1 MYKRMI
7 SLFLFLAIVLALPG
21 VAYATDNDHVYIRD
35 QEEFDDFSDT
45 TVTLSEKEALALF
58 TSLNDT
64 PLMAASGVA
73 AWEGRLF
80 VAADGTFTGIYEDSD
95 ADMIYQSYFSGRF
108 SQNVELHG
116 QTYWLWV
123 EELTTDQV
131 PGARGTDKYGD
142 PITYIDAPFS
152 AGDCMVLTL
161 PGTPDSVIPEIVR
174 EEIGGALDIWED
186 FSSIYTLT
194 RQSDGWGFF
203 TKPEDFIDRPA
214 TDEWEILPMNWT
226 GIWQS
231 RTTASR
237 LYIFQEEGGL
247 GDYQV
252 IHVMEKNGE
261 TRAIRGSL
269 YLLDEI
275 TVDYDVPE
283 ILHAAIV
290 GDPYHGSLTLTSF
303 PILDDRMTSWMP
315 VIEVDYAY
323 VSPLD
328 DPNNQ
333 IPASVRDLTKL
344 GLDPIAAPTAEPV
357 PNPAPAPDI
366 GSGSVLVDDAICT
379 IVCLGKATLESETY
393 VGLPMAYYHL
403 AVTNH
408 LDRDFVLV
416 PGTMENMDDLGS
428 VNGYRLYE
436 LGMFFEDGNPDHL
449 SLLDRTRPMD
459 GYFACPIIPAGA
471 TVPIGLR
478 PGGGG
483 YSYRT
488 PEELVNVIVNLH
500 LQYDEI
506 SPSIPLNQN
515 YSLRMNE
522 GETYQREAFTGYVRH
537 ESNEFG
543 FSFEIP
549 NNWIASEYNL
559 EWLDHGNIC
568 LLPPPELIVAK
579 GCDSITVQTMPSDF
593 KNIDDPSFITLPDR
607 SIGGRA
613 AVGIK
618 GLNNRCTYYFIP
630 LNDNTD
636 IMITDFCR
644 ALEPE
649 LEHFLDSIRFTGGSE
664 HEQETDAPDEEREA
678 AVSWTGIWRVPH
690 EQTYLYI
697 FREEGGVGD
706 YQVIHLMEKYTE
718 PSRALQGSLYVID
731 GITADYDVPGILYA
745 SLGAD
750 PGGNALYLSVF
761 SAVDERMKAW
771 IPVIEKRYE
780 FVRPLDDPAGQIEPS
795 LRKMAEFGLDPVPD
809 PTPIPVMDSLS
820 DIREGDV
827 LVDDDVCTITYLGK
841 AVGCDPRFSYGPA
854 AYYRL
859 AITNHTDQRLTAKMT
874 SGTVNGMMLWD
885 RLLFREDHGYTS
897 LRNYAPIPAGETKT
911 VWLWPI
917 GVGYGY
923 RHEEELVNA
932 VIGLRVEGDTIQ
944 NREYTLSP
952 NPGESYQPPQRTAG
966 YQTRTEEGWNL
977 SYEIPVDWEV
987 YYRERYEHLLTDE
1000 PPRMYDWI
1008 EILPPPSAEEG
1019 IYHIRIQ
1026 ELDRLEPDFASWKT
1040 EETLVDGFPAKNYYD
1055 DYFTNCY
1062 VDLGNGKGM
1071 SFLIYHVETSKEEA
1085 QPAAVDRF
1093 IRSIRF
1099 LSAQK
1104 PTSAPEEPL
1113 PEEAANE
1120 ADFQYRLLED
1130 GTAEITGYT
1139 GSEEKLVIPARIDGY
1154 RVTSIGANM
1163 FFDCQFLHE
1172 VTIPQG
1178 VTAIGAYAFFN
1189 CSSLNQAVIPDS
1201 VVMIGRGAFSGCESL
1216 GNISIPSSVAELGA
1230 NAFNR
1235 CGFTEFT
1242 IPDSVIR
1249 VGDGVLAGCQKLTA
1263 IHVSQDH
1270 PVMAS
1275 IDGILVDKLNGRLN
1289 SYPAGRTDASY
1300 IIPEGIREIGDFAFS
1315 QCESLVSVVIP
1326 ESVISIGANAFSSC
1340 EKLTELSMPSRL
1352 VYLGEFAFFHCYKL
1366 KSIVIPE
1373 GVTSLGKDVFGS
1385 CKSLISVRL
1394 PSSLISIGE
1403 EAFCWCEQLNEIT
1416 IPESVTSIEA
1426 AAFFGCAGLRELLIP
1441 ESVISIG
1448 SGAFDRCSSLLA
1460 VVARGSYAE
1469 AYCQQNNIPYRV
1481 LEDQLQPVATAY
1493 PDAERTPATD
1503 ERSAWMGC
1511 WMTQDDSLAE
1521 MIITDNGNGTLH
1533 ARALF
1538 LPAGDS
1544 EATLTPQADGSMRF
1558 EDQYGNL
1565 VGMIFRQTDGALRL
1579 TITGGSIMEDEEA
1592 TEYQGYFARGFSFYP
1607 ASYDEMWDQTSA
1619 EAAGSDG
1626 DWLGDWIAVTDNGFT
1641 TLHIRRE
1648 GANLVWDIMLG
1659 QYHFSGLLE
1668 MNSNSAADLYNED
1681 FFGTLELNRK
1691 LKKIAMMNVG
1701 SSISGVY
1708 DWMSD
1713 NTWYG
1718 VVVYQPMPKVTF
1730 QIPEN
1735 NMLSSDQTSTVLPG
1749 ALQPSPAAVALLPI
1763 PGEAG
1768 VMQVPIARV
1777 DAASYI
1783 VGSKDPTAYAPFR
1796 MTDGEETTAFQF
1808 STQITPLGQAY
1819 LYFDFDGP
1827 VTLDELWMKNG
1838 FWKTT
1843 NGLDQYTRNSRVKKM
1858 TIFVR
1863 YAGSDEEQM
1872 LKDVTLKDDGGRKD
1886 WKVINMLGVQNV
1898 IGVRIRIDEIYR
1910 GSKFPTDVCISE
1922 IMFVQHAEH

>member
-152 AGDCMVLTL
+152 AGECMVLTL
-161 PGTPDSVIPEIVR
+161 PGTPDSKIPEMVR
-174 EEIGGALDIWED
+174 GEIGGTLDIWEN

-252 IHVMEKNGE
+252 VHVMEKNGE

-269 YLLDEI
+269 YSLDEI
-275 TVDYDVPE
+275 TVDYDVPG

-315 VIEVDYAY
+315 VIEVDYEY
-323 VSPLD
+323 VGPMD

-333 IPASVRDLTKL
+333 IPASVWDLTKL

-366 GSGSVLVDDAICT
+366 GSGSVLVDDEVCT
-379 IVCLGKATLESETY
+379 IEYLGKAIYEDMTSQVHPE
-393 VGLPMAYYHL
+393 AYFRTS
-403 AVTNH
+403 VTNH
-408 LDRDFVLV
+408 LNQDIVILPIKGDHS
-416 PGTMENMDDLGS
+416 MEAY
-428 VNGYRLYE
+428 V
-436 LGMFFEDGNPDHL
+436 DGNGTIG
-449 SLLDRTRPMD
+449 LLLFTENWQHTQFVD
-459 GYFACPIIPAGA
+459 GIRGVVIPAGS
-471 TVPIGLR
+471 TMEVYMMPR
-478 PGGGG
+478 G
-483 YSYRT
+483 YGAGYQT
-488 PEELVNVIVNLH
+488 IEELVNAQLFVQV
-500 LQYDEI
+500 QYDLDIGLSGLER
-506 SPSIPLNQN
+506 N
-515 YSLRMNE
+515 YELHFC
-522 GETYQREAFTGYVRH
+522 GDETYNREPATGYMCSEIKEYGHV
-537 ESNEFG
+537 

-549 NNWIASEYNL
+549 NDWKLYDELEDIPSEKKMLSGFQLY
-559 EWLDHGNIC
+559 D
-568 LLPPPELIVAK
+568 LLPPPNMAK
-579 GCDSITVQTMPSDF
+579 YFGTSIYIEFSNVGGYFRHFEGDGFTQLADRMIDGVPAYVYQHQDMDQEIYVILFDDGISIDITMNKDRYIADQ
-593 KNIDDPSFITLPDR
+593 IDPI
-607 SIGGRA
+607 I
-613 AVGIK
+613 
-618 GLNNRCTYYFIP
+618 
-630 LNDNTD
+630 
-636 IMITDFCR
+636 
-644 ALEPE
+644 
-649 LEHFLDSIRFTGGSE
+649 EHFLSSIRFTSDST
-664 HEQETDAPDEEREA
+664 QLAET
-678 AVSWTGIWRVPH
+678 
-690 EQTYLYI
+690 
-697 FREEGGVGD
+697 
-706 YQVIHLMEKYTE
+706 
-718 PSRALQGSLYVID
+718 
-731 GITADYDVPGILYA
+731 
-745 SLGAD
+745 
-750 PGGNALYLSVF
+750 
-761 SAVDERMKAW
+761 
-771 IPVIEKRYE
+771 
-780 FVRPLDDPAGQIEPS
+780 
-795 LRKMAEFGLDPVPD
+795 
-809 PTPIPVMDSLS
+809 PTPEPAASPAPLPG
-820 DIREGDV
+820 IREGDV
-827 LVDDDVCTITYLGK
+827 LVDDGVCTITYLGK
-841 AVGCDPRFSYGPA
+841 AVGSDPRFSYGPA

-859 AITNHTDQRLTAKMT
+859 AITNHTDQRFTAKMIF
-874 SGTVNGMMLWD
+874 GTVNGMMLWD
-885 RLLFREDHGYTS
+885 RVFFREDQGYTP
-897 LRNYAPIPAGETKT
+897 LRNYAPFQAGETKI
-911 VWLWPI
+911 VCLWPI

-932 VIGLRVEGDTIQ
+932 VIGISIKGDTMES
-944 NREYTLSP
+944 REYTLTL

-1289 SYPAGRTDASY
+1289 SYPAARTDASY
-1300 IIPEGIREIGDFAFS
+1300 IIPEGIREIGDSAFS
-1315 QCESLVSVVIP
+1315 QCEYLVSVVIP

-1493 PDAERTPATD
+1493 PDAGRTPATD

-1843 NGLDQYTRNSRVKKM
+1843 NGLDQYARNSRVRKM
-1858 TIFVR
+1858 TLFVR
-1863 YAGSDEEQM
+1863 YADSGDYQL

-1886 WKVINMLGVQNV
+1886 WKVIDMLGVQNV

>member
-1 MYKRMI
+1 MYKRVI
-7 SLFLFLAIVLALPG
+7 SLFLFLAIVLALPC

-35 QEEFDDFSDT
+35 QEEVDDFSDT

-80 VAADGTFTGIYEDSD
+80 VAADGTFTGSYEDSD

-123 EELTTDQV
+123 EELTTDQD
-131 PGARGTDKYGD
+131 PGTRSTDKYGD
-142 PITYIDAPFS
+142 PVTYIDAPFS
-152 AGDCMVLTL
+152 AGECMVLTL
-161 PGTPDSVIPEIVR
+161 PGTPDSKIPEMVR
-174 EEIGGALDIWED
+174 EEIGGTLDIWEN

-203 TKPEDFIDRPA
+203 TKPEDFVARPA
-214 TDEWEILPMNWT
+214 TDDREILAMNWT

-252 IHVMEKNGE
+252 VHVMEKNGE

-269 YLLDEI
+269 YSLDEI
-275 TVDYDVPE
+275 TVDYDVPG

-315 VIEVDYAY
+315 VIEVDYEY
-323 VSPLD
+323 IGPMD

-333 IPASVRDLTKL
+333 IPASVWDLIRI
-344 GLDPIAAPTAEPV
+344 GLDPIAAPTAAPA
-357 PNPAPAPDI
+357 PNPAPAPAI
-366 GSGSVLVDDAICT
+366 GSGSVLVDD
-379 IVCLGKATLESETY
+379 G
-393 VGLPMAYYHL
+393 
-403 AVTNH
+403 
-408 LDRDFVLV
+408 
-416 PGTMENMDDLGS
+416 
-428 VNGYRLYE
+428 
-436 LGMFFEDGNPDHL
+436 
-449 SLLDRTRPMD
+449 
-459 GYFACPIIPAGA
+459 
-471 TVPIGLR
+471 
-478 PGGGG
+478 
-483 YSYRT
+483 
-488 PEELVNVIVNLH
+488 
-500 LQYDEI
+500 
-506 SPSIPLNQN
+506 
-515 YSLRMNE
+515 
-522 GETYQREAFTGYVRH
+522 
-537 ESNEFG
+537 
-543 FSFEIP
+543 
-549 NNWIASEYNL
+549 
-559 EWLDHGNIC
+559 
-568 LLPPPELIVAK
+568 
-579 GCDSITVQTMPSDF
+579 
-593 KNIDDPSFITLPDR
+593 
-607 SIGGRA
+607 
-613 AVGIK
+613 
-618 GLNNRCTYYFIP
+618 
-630 LNDNTD
+630 
-636 IMITDFCR
+636 
-644 ALEPE
+644 
-649 LEHFLDSIRFTGGSE
+649 
-664 HEQETDAPDEEREA
+664 
-678 AVSWTGIWRVPH
+678 
-690 EQTYLYI
+690 
-697 FREEGGVGD
+697 
-706 YQVIHLMEKYTE
+706 
-718 PSRALQGSLYVID
+718 
-731 GITADYDVPGILYA
+731 
-745 SLGAD
+745 
-750 PGGNALYLSVF
+750 
-761 SAVDERMKAW
+761 
-771 IPVIEKRYE
+771 
-780 FVRPLDDPAGQIEPS
+780 
-795 LRKMAEFGLDPVPD
+795 
-809 PTPIPVMDSLS
+809 
-820 DIREGDV
+820 
-827 LVDDDVCTITYLGK
+827 VCTITYLGK
-841 AVGCDPRFSYGPA
+841 AVGCDPHFSYGPA

-944 NREYTLSP
+944 NREYTLSL
-952 NPGESYQPPQRTAG
+952 NPGESYQPLQRTAG

-1093 IRSIRF
+1093 IQSIRF

-1201 VVMIGRGAFSGCESL
+1201 VVMIGGGAFSGCESL

-1352 VYLGEFAFFHCYKL
+1352 VHLGEFAFFHCYKL

-1394 PSSLISIGE
+1394 PSSLISIGD

-1441 ESVISIG
+1441 ESIISIG

-1460 VVARGSYAE
+1460 VVAQGSYAE

-1493 PDAERTPATD
+1493 PDAGRTPATD

-1538 LPAGDS
+1538 LPVGDS
-1544 EATLTPQADGSMRF
+1544 EATLMPQADGSMRF

-1579 TITGGSIMEDEEA
+1579 TITGGSVMEDEEA

-1735 NMLSSDQTSTVLPG
+1735 NMLSSDQTSTILPG

-1843 NGLDQYTRNSRVKKM
+1843 NGLDQYARNSRVRKM
-1858 TIFVR
+1858 TLFVR
-1863 YAGSDEEQM
+1863 YTDSGDYQL

-1898 IGVRIRIDEIYR
+1898 TGVRIRIDEIYR